1 LPGVVKILFFLQKV
15 DPIFI
20 PLKNIDLKKTIIFKG
35 VVVGWA
41 NLAHLSKDGGQQ
53 KGYTHPTF

>member
-1 LPGVVKILFFLQKV
+1 MKILFFLQKV